1 MGITK
6 VSDSASVVAAGV
18 LTKTG
23 QATDYSVNTIQFY
36 PEAILNFIPEERFS
50 LCVSQ
55 KLLYMGLFNNNVQ
68 MLSFDKNDRAKVV
81 ASKHQ
86 WLSISELLMTIQ
98 VNENSKLFGRVRF
111 NAELNNFQTNFAQVQ
126 VGYSVYILGNSKK

>member
-1 MGITK
+1 
-6 VSDSASVVAAGV
+6 
-18 LTKTG
+18 
-23 QATDYSVNTIQFY
+23 
-36 PEAILNFIPEERFS
+36 
-50 LCVSQ
+50 
-55 KLLYMGLFNNNVQ
+55 
-68 MLSFDKNDRAKVV
+68 MLSFDKNDRTKVV